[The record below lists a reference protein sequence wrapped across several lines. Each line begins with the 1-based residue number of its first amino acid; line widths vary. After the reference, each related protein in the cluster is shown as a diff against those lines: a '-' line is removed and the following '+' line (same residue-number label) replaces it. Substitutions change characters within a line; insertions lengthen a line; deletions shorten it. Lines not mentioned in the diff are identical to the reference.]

1 MIRAAALAATL
12 MLPACTTAQMSS
24 PASRL
29 AIEWLVMQALPT
41 DARCPPYGAL
51 PTLSDQ
57 IAAVLAERRQQ
68 ER

>member
-1 MIRAAALAATL
+1 MIRAAVTALTF
-12 MLPACTTAQMSS
+12 MLSACTSAQLSS

-29 AIEWLVMQALPT
+29 AIDWLAMQALPA
-41 DARCPPYGAL
+41 DARCAGYIAL

-57 IAAVLAERRQQ
+57 IAAMLAERQR